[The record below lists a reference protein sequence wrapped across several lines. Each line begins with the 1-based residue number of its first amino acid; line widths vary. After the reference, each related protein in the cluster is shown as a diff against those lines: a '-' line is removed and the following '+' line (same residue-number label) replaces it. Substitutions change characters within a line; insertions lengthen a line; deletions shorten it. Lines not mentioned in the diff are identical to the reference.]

1 MMRLP
6 MIVITSEQVDLKQLS
21 KRAYDVFS
29 SAPSSSRLGQK
40 KQRAY
45 LARYSRYLDSHC
57 KDGEKSD
64 EI

>member
-6 MIVITSEQVDLKQLS
+6 MIVITSEQDDVKQLS

-29 SAPSSSRLGQK
+29 AIRSSRLGQK

-45 LARYSRYLDSHC
+45 LRRYSRYLDSHC

>member
-6 MIVITSEQVDLKQLS
+6 IILVTSEQVDVKQLS

-29 SAPSSSRLGQK
+29 SARSSRLGQK
-40 KQRAY
+40 KQRAH
-45 LARYSRYLDSHC
+45 LRRYSRYLDSHC
-57 KDGEKSD
+57 KDGERS